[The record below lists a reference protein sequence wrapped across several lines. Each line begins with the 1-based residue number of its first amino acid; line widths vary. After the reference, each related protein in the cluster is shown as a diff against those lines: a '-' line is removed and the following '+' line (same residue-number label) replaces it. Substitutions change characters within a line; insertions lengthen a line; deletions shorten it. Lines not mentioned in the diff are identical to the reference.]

1 MVNAMLSPNQQFLSV
16 LFLVQIIFS
25 VLLVKSQIR
34 KIGFCDVCLAIE
46 RKNSKASSLYAL
58 MK

>member
-25 VLLVKSQIR
+25 VLLKVKLR